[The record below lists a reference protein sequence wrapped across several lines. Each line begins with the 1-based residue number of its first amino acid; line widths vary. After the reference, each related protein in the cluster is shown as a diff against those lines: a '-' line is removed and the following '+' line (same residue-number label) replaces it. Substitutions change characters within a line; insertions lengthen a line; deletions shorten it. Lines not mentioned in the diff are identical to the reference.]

1 MSFPALGYLHADVS
15 LLRRHNDEAQISCLA
30 ESLGY
35 TLRKTLV
42 FENRTDDPIQYL
54 IGEVIA
60 SDAEAVIVPS
70 LDHFPDGIVPDE
82 LIHVTDI
89 ITVLPEHAYAWWA
102 THEAPEP
109 TDGA

>member
-15 LLRRHNDEAQISCLA
+15 RWQRHHDEAQIACLA
-30 ESLGY
+30 QSLGY

-42 FENRTDDPIQYL
+42 FEDRTDDPIQYL
-54 IGEVIA
+54 LGVVIA

-70 LDHFPDGIVPDE
+70 LDHFPDSTVPDE
-82 LIHVTDI
+82 LIHVADI
-89 ITVLPEHAYAWWA
+89 ITVQPEHAYAWWA
-102 THEAPEP
+102 TRDVPDP